1 MRDVVPAFED
11 LGARRPFDGDRPRN
25 QNAAHATS
33 ILNGHEQIV
42 KSGVLA
48 AHDPAAFQHLG
59 EDAMVVA
66 PPTLLGS
73 MLGLERHHVLGD
85 VDRLPEVPAEPEGD
99 ADIELV
105 ERVGDHRG
113 QQRLPVGQWR
123 SSDRTEEGVRRARC
137 CFAVTSHEKRVP
149 RQPLQCTSK
158 SV

>member
-1 MRDVVPAFED
+1 M
-11 LGARRPFDGDRPRN
+11 
-25 QNAAHATS
+25 
-33 ILNGHEQIV
+33 

-48 AHDPAAFQHLG
+48 AHDPAAFHHLG

-105 ERVGDHRG
+105 EVLVTTGVSSACQLGSGGRVTA
-113 QQRLPVGQWR
+113 L
-123 SSDRTEEGVRRARC
+123 RRASGAR
-137 CFAVTSHEKRVP
+137 AAASR
-149 RQPLQCTSK
+149 
-158 SV
+158 